1 MVKPHLVNRRI
12 GAVLIFFSLMLFWPL
27 MGAASS
33 EHISDSDLDNAEFVE
48 FSSHIM
54 SIDFGKDLLVVAE
67 NVVLI
72 ADRLIGSEQFTTRI
86 TNPEDE
92 VITIDS
98 LYKGQEV
105 LVQGFKLDD
114 GRVVAT
120 RVQVQ
125 QP

>member
-1 MVKPHLVNRRI
+1 MVKSHLLNRRT
-12 GAVLIFFSLMLFWPL
+12 GTFLIVFSLMLFWPL

-33 EHISDSDLDNAEFVE
+33 ENISDSDLDNAELVE

-67 NVVLI
+67 NVVMI
-72 ADRLIGSEQFTTRI
+72 VDRLIGSEQFTTQI
-86 TNPEDE
+86 TNSEDE
-92 VITIDS
+92 IITFDS
-98 LYKGQEV
+98 LYKGQTV

-114 GRVVAT
+114 GRVVAA

>member
-1 MVKPHLVNRRI
+1 MVKSHLLNRRT
-12 GAVLIFFSLMLFWPL
+12 GTCLIFFSLMLFWPL

-33 EHISDSDLDNAEFVE
+33 ENISDSDLDNAELVE

-67 NVVLI
+67 NVVMI
-72 ADRLIGSEQFTTRI
+72 VDRLIGSEQFTTQI
-86 TNPEDE
+86 TNSEDE
-92 VITIDS
+92 IITFDS
-98 LYKGQEV
+98 LYKGQTV

-114 GRVVAT
+114 GRVVAA

>member
-1 MVKPHLVNRRI
+1 MVKPHLLNRRI
-12 GAVLIFFSLMLFWPL
+12 GAFLIFFSLVLFWPL

-33 EHISDSDLDNAEFVE
+33 EYISDSDLDNAELVE

-54 SIDFGKDLLVVAE
+54 SIDFGKDILVVAE

-72 ADRLIGSEQFTTRI
+72 VDQLIGSEQFTTQI

-98 LYKGQEV
+98 LYKGQKV

-114 GRVVAT
+114 GRVVVAK
-120 RVQVQ
+120 VQVQ
-125 QP
+125 QS

>member
-12 GAVLIFFSLMLFWPL
+12 GAVLIFFSLMVFWPL

-72 ADRLIGSEQFTTRI
+72 VDRLIGSEQFTTRI

-92 VITIDS
+92 LITIDS

-114 GRVVAT
+114 GRVVAA

>member
-1 MVKPHLVNRRI
+1 MVKLHFLNRKT
-12 GAVLIFFSLMLFWPL
+12 GAFLILFSIVLFCPL

-33 EHISDSDLDNAEFVE
+33 EPISGSDLDNAELVE

-67 NVVLI
+67 NVVMIVDL
-72 ADRLIGSEQFTTRI
+72 LIGSEQFTTQI
-86 TNPEDE
+86 TNTEDE
-92 VITIDS
+92 TIAFDS
-98 LYKGQEV
+98 LYKGQKV

-114 GRVVAT
+114 GRVVAA